1 MGGPDY
7 KLFIAAERIDAIEA
21 PMRKT
26 KVCIVGPSKKFLSGI
41 SYYTIRLANSLAGSY
56 DTSVL
61 CFRNLL
67 PRLMFPGRKHVG
79 KDLAN
84 LDYGPDVK
92 VFNGMDYNNPLT
104 WYGAFRFLRR
114 ERPDVVIL
122 QWWTS
127 SVAHMHLLISIINAI
142 STKAKVIIE
151 FHEVVDPLEES
162 ILPIRVYSRIMG
174 RFLVKRASLY
184 VTHSESD
191 RRLVASKYRIPDERV
206 QVIPHGLYDQYQK
219 VSRQEAQHMLGLNG
233 DYVVLSFG
241 LVRPYK
247 GIPNLIKA
255 FGELPADIA
264 QRSRLLIAGEIWED
278 REAVTQAIA
287 QCLYKDRVKLV
298 DDYIPDDDIP
308 LYFNAADVV
317 ALPYTRASQ
326 SGVAHIA
333 MVFGKPIVVSKV
345 GGLVESMADYSGTY
359 FVPPGDTAAIRDALL
374 KLFAER
380 PAGFAPPDRG
390 WDVIKEKYDAVISTL
405 K

>member
-1 MGGPDY
+1 
-7 KLFIAAERIDAIEA
+7 
-21 PMRKT
+21 MRKT
-26 KVCIVGPSKKFLSGI
+26 RVCIVGPSKKFLSGI
-41 SYYTIRLANSLAGSY
+41 SYYTIRLANSLVVSY

-67 PRLMFPGRKHVG
+67 PRRMFPGRKHVG
-79 KDLAN
+79 KDLAS
-84 LDYGPDVK
+84 LEFDAGVK

-104 WYGAFRFLRR
+104 WYGAFRFLGR

-127 SVAHMHLLISIINAI
+127 SVAHMHLLISLINAI

-162 ILPIRVYSRIMG
+162 ILPIRIYSRIMG

-191 RRLVASKYRIPDERV
+191 RRLVASKYRLPEGRV
-206 QVIPHGLYDQYQK
+206 YVIPHGLYDQYQK
-219 VSRQEAQHMLGLNG
+219 ISRGDARRKLGLDG
-233 DYVVLSFG
+233 DYVILSFG
-241 LVRPYK
+241 LIRPYK
-247 GIPNLIKA
+247 GIPNLIRA
-255 FGELPADIA
+255 FGELPEDVAG
-264 QRSRLLIAGEIWED
+264 RSRLLIAGEIWED
-278 REAVTQAIA
+278 REAVTQAMA
-287 QCLYKDRVKLV
+287 GCKYRDRIRLV

-333 MVFGKPIVVSKV
+333 MAFGRPIVVSKV
-345 GGLVESMADYSGTY
+345 GGLAESMADYSGTY
-359 FVPPGDTAAIRDALL
+359 FVPPGDATAIRDALL

-380 PAGFAPPDRG
+380 PADFEPPKRG
-390 WDVIKEKYDAVISTL
+390 WEVIKEKYDAAISIL

>member
-1 MGGPDY
+1 
-7 KLFIAAERIDAIEA
+7 
-21 PMRKT
+21 MRKT
-26 KVCIVGPSKKFLSGI
+26 RVCIVGPSKKFLSGI
-41 SYYTIRLANSLAGSY
+41 SYYTIRLANALSGPY

-67 PRLMFPGRKHVG
+67 PRLLFPGRKHVG

-127 SVAHMHLLISIINAI
+127 SAAHMHLLISMINAI
-142 STKAKVIIE
+142 STRAKVIVE

-162 ILPIRVYSRIMG
+162 ILPIRIYSRIMG
-174 RFLVKRASLY
+174 RFLVKRAALY

-191 RRLVASKYRIPDERV
+191 RRLVASKYHIPDGRIY
-206 QVIPHGLYDQYQK
+206 VIPHGLYDQYRT
-219 VSRQEAQHMLGLNG
+219 VSGADARGMLGLNG
-233 DYVVLSFG
+233 DYTILSFG
-241 LVRPYK
+241 LIRPYK

-255 FGELPADIA
+255 FGELPADVA
-264 QRSRLLIAGEIWED
+264 RRSRLLIAGEIWED
-278 REAVTQAIA
+278 REAVTRAIA
-287 QCLYKDRVKLV
+287 LCQYKDRIKLV

-317 ALPYTRASQ
+317 ALPYLRASQ

-345 GGLVESMADYSGTY
+345 GGLVESMADYPGTY
-359 FVPPGDTAAIRDALL
+359 FVPPGDTTAIKDTLL

-380 PAGFAPPDRG
+380 PAGFEPPDRG
-390 WDVIKEKYDAVISTL
+390 WDVIGEKYAAVVSLL